1 MQLKFNQ
8 ETTLQNK
15 EQIIEDEID
24 LRELFKTIWEKKIFI
39 LLFTSI
45 VTIIS
50 IVYVFLKN
58 PIPVYQGKIY
68 IEIGQVQSQNFV
80 PTSLDNTLD
89 LSEILKLE
97 LKVDTNII
105 KSTTRDRTNLL
116 EVSSN
121 NQSKEEIKKSLEK
134 AVEFI
139 INRHKE
145 RAKFYENVIM
155 TKQIGNIQI
164 DNNPI
169 NMLKKKLIVVVSFV
183 SGFMLSIFI
192 VFFMQFINSIRK
204 ENSK

>member
-1 MQLKFNQ
+1 M
-8 ETTLQNK
+8 QNK

-58 PIPVYQGKIY
+58 PTPVYQGRTY
-68 IEIGQVQSQNFV
+68 IEIGQVQSQTFGADY
-80 PTSLDNTLD
+80 LDSSVN

-97 LKVDTNII
+97 LKIATNIP
-105 KSTTRDRTNLL
+105 KGTQNLL
-116 EVSSN
+116 EISSN
-121 NQSKEEIKKSLEK
+121 NQNKEEIKKSLEK
-134 AVEFI
+134 AVEFV

-145 RAKFYENVIM
+145 KAKFYQNVIM

-169 NMLKKKLIVVVSFV
+169 NMPKKKLIVVVSFV
-183 SGFMLSIFI
+183 SGFILSIFI

>member
-1 MQLKFNQ
+1 M
-8 ETTLQNK
+8 QNK

-169 NMLKKKLIVVVSFV
+169 NMPKKKLIVVVSFV
-183 SGFMLSIFI
+183 SGFILSIFI

-204 ENSK
+204 EENK

>member
-1 MQLKFNQ
+1 M
-8 ETTLQNK
+8 QNK

>member
-1 MQLKFNQ
+1 
-8 ETTLQNK
+8 LQNK

-169 NMLKKKLIVVVSFV
+169 NMPKKKLIVVVSFV
-183 SGFMLSIFI
+183 SGFILSIFI

>member
-1 MQLKFNQ
+1 M
-8 ETTLQNK
+8 QNK

-169 NMLKKKLIVVVSFV
+169 NMPKKKLIVVVSFV

>member
-1 MQLKFNQ
+1 M
-8 ETTLQNK
+8 QNK

-45 VTIIS
+45 VTIVS

-58 PIPVYQGKIY
+58 PTPVYQGRTY
-68 IEIGQVQSQNFV
+68 IEIGQVQSQTFGADY
-80 PTSLDNTLD
+80 LDSSVN

-97 LKVDTNII
+97 LKIATNIP
-105 KSTTRDRTNLL
+105 KGTQNLL
-116 EVSSN
+116 EISSN
-121 NQSKEEIKKSLEK
+121 NQNKEEIKKSLEK

-169 NMLKKKLIVVVSFV
+169 NMPKKKLIVVVSFV
-183 SGFMLSIFI
+183 SGFILSIFI

>member
-1 MQLKFNQ
+1 M
-8 ETTLQNK
+8 QNK

-97 LKVDTNII
+97 VKVDTNII

-169 NMLKKKLIVVVSFV
+169 NMPKKKLIVVVSFV
-183 SGFMLSIFI
+183 SGFILSIFI

>member
-1 MQLKFNQ
+1 M
-8 ETTLQNK
+8 QNK

-50 IVYVFLKN
+50 IMYVSFKN
-58 PIPVYQGKIY
+58 PIPVYQGKTY
-68 IEIGQVQSQNFV
+68 IEIGQIHSQNFE
-80 PTSLDNTLD
+80 PTSLDNPID

-97 LKVDTNII
+97 LNVETKIPKQTQ
-105 KSTTRDRTNLL
+105 KLL
-116 EVSSN
+116 EISSN
-121 NQSKEEIKKSLEK
+121 NQNKEEIKNNLEK
-134 AVEFI
+134 AVEFV

-145 RAKFYENVIM
+145 KAKFYENVIM
-155 TKQIGNIQI
+155 TKQIGDVKI

-169 NMLKKKLIVVVSFV
+169 NKPKKSLIVAVSFV
-183 SGFMLSIFI
+183 TGFILSIFI

-204 ENSK
+204 EDTK

>member
-1 MQLKFNQ
+1 M
-8 ETTLQNK
+8 QNK

-58 PIPVYQGKIY
+58 PTPVYQGRTY
-68 IEIGQVQSQNFV
+68 IEIGQVQSQTFGADY
-80 PTSLDNTLD
+80 LDSSVN

-97 LKVDTNII
+97 LKIATNIP
-105 KSTTRDRTNLL
+105 KGTQNLL
-116 EVSSN
+116 EISSN
-121 NQSKEEIKKSLEK
+121 NQNKEEIKKSLEK
-134 AVEFI
+134 AVEFV

-145 RAKFYENVIM
+145 KAKFYQNVIM
-155 TKQIGNIQI
+155 TKQIGDIQI

-169 NMLKKKLIVVVSFV
+169 NKPKKSLIIVVSFL
-183 SGFMLSIFI
+183 SGFILSIFI

>member
-1 MQLKFNQ
+1 M
-8 ETTLQNK
+8 QNK

-24 LRELFKTIWEKKIFI
+24 LRELFKTIWEKIFI

-50 IVYVFLKN
+50 IVYVFLKKSN
-58 PIPVYQGKIY
+58 SCIPKVKF

-80 PTSLDNTLD
+80 PTSLDNTID

-121 NQSKEEIKKSLEK
+121 NQSKEEIKR
-134 AVEFI
+134 V
-139 INRHKE
+139 
-145 RAKFYENVIM
+145 
-155 TKQIGNIQI
+155 
-164 DNNPI
+164 
-169 NMLKKKLIVVVSFV
+169 
-183 SGFMLSIFI
+183 
-192 VFFMQFINSIRK
+192 
-204 ENSK
+204 

>member
-1 MQLKFNQ
+1 M
-8 ETTLQNK
+8 QNK

-45 VTIIS
+45 VTIVS

-58 PIPVYQGKIY
+58 PTPVYQGRTY
-68 IEIGQVQSQNFV
+68 IEIGQVQSQTFGADY
-80 PTSLDNTLD
+80 LDSSVN

-97 LKVDTNII
+97 LKIATNIP
-105 KSTTRDRTNLL
+105 KGTQNLL
-116 EVSSN
+116 EISSN
-121 NQSKEEIKKSLEK
+121 NQNKEEIKKSLEK
-134 AVEFI
+134 AVEFV

-145 RAKFYENVIM
+145 KAKFYQNVIM
-155 TKQIGNIQI
+155 TKQIGDIQI
-164 DNNPI
+164 NNNPI
-169 NMLKKKLIVVVSFV
+169 NKPKKSLIIVVSFL
-183 SGFMLSIFI
+183 SGFILSIFI

>member
-1 MQLKFNQ
+1 M
-8 ETTLQNK
+8 QNK

-45 VTIIS
+45 VTIVS

-134 AVEFI
+134 AVEFV

-145 RAKFYENVIM
+145 KAKFYQNVIM
-155 TKQIGNIQI
+155 TKQIGDIQI
-164 DNNPI
+164 NNNPI
-169 NMLKKKLIVVVSFV
+169 NKPKKSLIIVVSFL
-183 SGFMLSIFI
+183 SGFILSIFI

-204 ENSK
+204 EENK

>member
-1 MQLKFNQ
+1 M
-8 ETTLQNK
+8 QNK
-15 EQIIEDEID
+15 EQINEDEID

-50 IVYVFLKN
+50 IIYVSFKN
-58 PIPVYQGKIY
+58 PIPIYQGKTY
-68 IEIGQVQSQNFV
+68 IEIGQIQSQNFGANY
-80 PTSLDNTLD
+80 LDSSIN

-97 LKVDTNII
+97 LKVSTNIP
-105 KSTTRDRTNLL
+105 KGTQSLL
-116 EVSSN
+116 EISLN
-121 NQSKEEIKKSLEK
+121 NQNKEKIKENLEK
-134 AVEFI
+134 AVEFV

-145 RAKFYENVIM
+145 KAKFYENVIM

-169 NMLKKKLIVVVSFV
+169 NKPKKSLIVAVSFV
-183 SGFMLSIFI
+183 TGFILSIFI

-204 ENSK
+204 EETK

>member
-1 MQLKFNQ
+1 M
-8 ETTLQNK
+8 QNK

-169 NMLKKKLIVVVSFV
+169 NMPKKKLIVVVSFV
-183 SGFMLSIFI
+183 SGFILSIFI

>member
-1 MQLKFNQ
+1 M
-8 ETTLQNK
+8 QNK
-15 EQIIEDEID
+15 EQINEDEID

-50 IVYVFLKN
+50 IIYVSFKN
-58 PIPVYQGKIY
+58 PIPIYQGKTY
-68 IEIGQVQSQNFV
+68 IEIGQIQSQNFGANY
-80 PTSLDNTLD
+80 LDSSID

-97 LKVDTNII
+97 LKVSTNIP
-105 KSTTRDRTNLL
+105 KGTQSLL
-116 EVSSN
+116 EISLN
-121 NQSKEEIKKSLEK
+121 NQNKEKIKENLEK
-134 AVEFI
+134 AVEFV

-145 RAKFYENVIM
+145 KAKFYENVIM

-169 NMLKKKLIVVVSFV
+169 NKPKKSLIIAVSFV
-183 SGFMLSIFI
+183 TGFILSIFI

-204 ENSK
+204 EETK

>member
-1 MQLKFNQ
+1 M
-8 ETTLQNK
+8 QNK
-15 EQIIEDEID
+15 EQINEDEID

-50 IVYVFLKN
+50 IIYVSFKN
-58 PIPVYQGKIY
+58 PIPIYQGKTY
-68 IEIGQVQSQNFV
+68 IEIGQIQSQNFGANY
-80 PTSLDNTLD
+80 LDSSIN

-97 LKVDTNII
+97 LKVSTNIP
-105 KSTTRDRTNLL
+105 KGTQSLL
-116 EVSSN
+116 EISLN
-121 NQSKEEIKKSLEK
+121 NQNKEKIKENLEK
-134 AVEFI
+134 AVEFV

-145 RAKFYENVIM
+145 KAKFYENVIM

-169 NMLKKKLIVVVSFV
+169 NKPKKSLIVVVSFV
-183 SGFMLSIFI
+183 TGFILSIFI

-204 ENSK
+204 EETK